1 MPLSPSQPPSPCPP
15 SPCPYLFP
23 SDSLSQSVSISFS
36 VSAIG
41 DSLFLAIRHSGHR
54 AHAIHVPQAR
64 RHARCMLA
72 HTHQRRARK
81 TERLHAKPSDSTRAP
96 CGTHARRPPSG
107 SIAARVHAP
116 RPHGRTSRATP
127 PPSPR
132 YLCTAGRRNRPTD
145 RLEPEPPHRKS
156 WKTLRL
162 SYHSGKATAGRPVR
176 GQQPVRGADLRIPRR
191 RIGAGNKTP
200 AAPTHARRP
209 PSQPHPFAAMGTL
222 NAART
227 HADCIHS
234 RTHARRLHTL
244 KHTRPPAGD

>member
-1 MPLSPSQPPSPCPP
+1 MSP

-23 SDSLSQSVSISFS
+23 SDSLPQSVSISFS

-116 RPHGRTSRATP
+116 RPHGRTSRATVQP
-127 PPSPR
+127 HRCPAPGTSAQRAGAIAQRTGSNRSILTGKVGKPCDCLTISVRQRQGRSSRSAEPTCGFRVGGSAQGTKRQHYPR
-132 YLCTAGRRNRPTD
+132 TRVGRR
-145 RLEPEPPHRKS
+145 
-156 WKTLRL
+156 
-162 SYHSGKATAGRPVR
+162 A
-176 GQQPVRGADLRIPRR
+176 
-191 RIGAGNKTP
+191 
-200 AAPTHARRP
+200 
-209 PSQPHPFAAMGTL
+209 QPHPFAAMGTL
-222 NAART
+222 TVART
-227 HADCIHS
+227 HAGCIHS